1 DDPRDFSM
9 LCFGGGGAMFGAHLM
24 DELSLPAAIVPILP
38 SAFSAWGMLMVDLRH
53 DVVQTIVQRLDGIEA
68 GKLEEHFAALEK
80 KGWEQLVREAVPEDR
95 RQLFRSA
102 DMRYAGQE
110 HSVSVPVPASL
121 AGPDSMQK
129 LYEAFQTVY
138 ESVYGYRLS
147 APADIVTLRVKAI
160 GTIPAPSLK
169 PIERGGPDLE

>member
-1 DDPRDFSM
+1 LDLDVHRAASGILRIVMSNMAAAIRSMTSETGDDPRDFSM
-9 LCFGGGGAMFGAHLM
+9 LCFGGGGAMYGAHLM

-53 DVVQTIVQRLDGIEA
+53 DVVQTIAQRLDGIEA
-68 GKLEEHFAALEK
+68 GKLEEHFASLEK

-110 HSVSVPVPASL
+110 HSVSVPVPSSL
-121 AGPDSMQK
+121 A
-129 LYEAFQTVY
+129 
-138 ESVYGYRLS
+138 
-147 APADIVTLRVKAI
+147 
-160 GTIPAPSLK
+160 
-169 PIERGGPDLE
+169 